1 MKQISIESI
10 VSRAWDLAVK
20 HWPIFVL
27 LSIVTNLFGGCGM
40 NYDSTVLTGIGQNPD
55 PQVVA
60 EMLRDSIT
68 VTPWIIVGVLVSL
81 YLGFIIYRML
91 RNAIELGRPYEVL
104 TDVLKVDL
112 TQFAIFFAV
121 DVCMGIIV
129 GLGTVLC
136 IIPGIF
142 LGVRLVFAPVIAATE
157 DVTFSQAFSRSWDMT
172 KGHFWSLFL
181 LGLAAIGIAIVGLLC
196 CCVGL
201 FFAEVIINFMLV
213 VAYLDLK
220 QDNSYDAGEYTEYSQ
235 TI

>member
-20 HWPIFVL
+20 HWPVFVL
-27 LSIVTNLFGGCGM
+27 ISIVTSLFGSCGV

-60 EMLRDSIT
+60 EMLRDAIT
-68 VTPWIIVGVLVSL
+68 VTPWVIVGVLLSL
-81 YLGFIIYRML
+81 YLGFITYRML
-91 RNAIELGRPYEVL
+91 RNAVELGKPYEVL

-121 DVCMGIIV
+121 DVCMGIVV

-142 LGVRLVFAPVIAATE
+142 LGVRLVFAPIIAATE
-157 DVTFSQAFSRSWDMT
+157 DVTFAQAFSRSWDMT

-181 LGLAAIGIAIVGLLC
+181 LGLTAIGIAIVGLLC
-196 CCVGL
+196 CCVGVI
-201 FFAEVIINFMLV
+201 FADVIINFMLM

-220 QDNSYDAGEYTEYSQ
+220 QDDSYGAGEYVEYTQ